1 MKALIIEDELP
12 AAGRLKNLLFTLNAN
27 IEILDILPSVEK
39 AVDWFENNP
48 FPDIIFMDIELSDG
62 KCFEIFNR
70 VKITAPVIFTTAY
83 DQFAIKAIK
92 LNALD
97 YLLKPLDINEL
108 ETALQKLKEATK
120 KNSIDGFE
128 ALVDYIANAAQ
139 NKKPKKLAI
148 KDSNSTRFI
157 DISTIVRL
165 QADSNYTLV
174 YLVDGSKITT
184 TRTLKEYQDMLSE
197 LGFFRVHNTHIINL
211 NLVDK
216 FQKDSCT
223 LIMTDGST
231 IEVSRNRKKDLL
243 TQLGAD

>member
-12 AAGRLKNLLFTLNAN
+12 AAGRLKNLLFTLDES
-27 IEILDILPSVEK
+27 IEILSVLPSVEK
-39 AVDWFENNP
+39 AVDWFNVNP

-108 ETALQKLKEATK
+108 GTAIDKLKQSSK
-120 KNSIDGFE
+120 KNAIEGFE

-139 NKKPKKLAI
+139 NKKPRKLAV

-157 DISTIVRL
+157 DISNIVRL
-165 QADSNYTLV
+165 QADSNYTIV
-174 YLVDGSKITT
+174 YLTDGSKIIT
-184 TRTLKEYQDMLSE
+184 TRTLKEYQDILTE
-197 LGFFRVHNTHIINL
+197 LGFFRVHNTHINNL
-211 NLVDK
+211 SLVDK
-216 FQKDSCT
+216 FLKDSCN
-223 LIMTDGST
+223 LIMTDGSS

-243 TQLGAD
+243 TELGAD